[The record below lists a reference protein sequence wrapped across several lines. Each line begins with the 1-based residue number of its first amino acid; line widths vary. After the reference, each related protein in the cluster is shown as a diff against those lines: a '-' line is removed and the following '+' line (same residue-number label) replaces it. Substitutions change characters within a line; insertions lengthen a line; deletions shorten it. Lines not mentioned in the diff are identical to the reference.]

1 MLRLLLVLFLLLLM
15 STTYLFSIDTVQTSE
30 VETETE
36 PVYDS
41 DDVVNEIVRDRD
53 PHERVRTCNRRRC
66 MC

>member
-1 MLRLLLVLFLLLLM
+1 MLRLTLVLFLLLLM
-15 STTYLFSIDTVQTSE
+15 STTYLFSIDTVQISE

-41 DDVVNEIVRDRD
+41 DNVVNEIVRDPN
-53 PHERVRTCNRRRC
+53 PHGRVRTCNRRRC